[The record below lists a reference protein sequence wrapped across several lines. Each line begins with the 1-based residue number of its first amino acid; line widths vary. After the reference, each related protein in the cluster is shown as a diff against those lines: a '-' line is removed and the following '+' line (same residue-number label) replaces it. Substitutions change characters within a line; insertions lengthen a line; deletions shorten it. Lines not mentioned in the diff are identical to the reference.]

1 MQELPSPNNVYGSL
15 ISTTSLEK
23 VADILR
29 SHLGL
34 TKLEASVYKSQFD
47 RQETLQIRTAGY
59 EFDTQ
64 KIAEENTWLLNG
76 SVAGDLAEIL
86 IVLKY
91 LSDPLNRSD
100 YQTKF
105 EVCDRD
111 FNCIA
116 EYPIPNQEGLIR

>member
-15 ISTTSLEK
+15 VSATSLEK

-29 SHLGL
+29 SRLGL
-34 TKLEASVYKSQFD
+34 TKLEVSVYKSQFD
-47 RQETLQIRTAGY
+47 RQETLQIRTTGY

-86 IVLKY
+86 TVLKY
-91 LSDPLNRSD
+91 LSDPLNRSG

-105 EVCDRD
+105 EVCDTE

-116 EYPIPNQEGLIR
+116 EYPTLNRDA